1 MVEIIKCQ
9 KEAKHQFESWHLR
22 WGPAGSGAKEP
33 EEFRVPHTG
42 TLIQKVVL
50 WIVLHKMRLL
60 ELQ

>member
-33 EEFRVPHTG
+33 EELES
-42 TLIQKVVL
+42 LIQE
-50 WIVLHKMRLL
+50 R
-60 ELQ
+60 